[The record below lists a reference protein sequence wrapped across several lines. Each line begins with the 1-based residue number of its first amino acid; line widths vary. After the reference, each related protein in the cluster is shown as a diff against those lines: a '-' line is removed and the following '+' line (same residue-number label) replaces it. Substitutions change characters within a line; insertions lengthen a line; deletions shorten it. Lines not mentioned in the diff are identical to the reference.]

1 MTPRTLH
8 GRATG
13 RRLEGGGR
21 PGGRPAPAP
30 RGARSESGLAAAAVL
45 AVLTAAC
52 APQPGEENLKA
63 SFAAQI
69 EAVPTV
75 TSFAREGDELAFT
88 ETREGDS
95 DVAWRV
101 TIDSVA
107 LEPRPDEAVPFQGN
121 VVSSWY
127 ADGELI
133 EPIGSIYTLP
143 EEFFDAGLAQDCWA
157 LWNAEQAT
165 WGW

>member
-1 MTPRTLH
+1 MTPQHLDEREAAWGRT
-8 GRATG
+8 GARARG
-13 RRLEGGGR
+13 SR
-21 PGGRPAPAP
+21 RPA
-30 RGARSESGLAAAAVL
+30 ARCRLAAAAL
-45 AVLTAAC
+45 AAVTAAC
-52 APQPGEENLKA
+52 APEPGEENLKA

-69 EAVPTV
+69 EAVATV
-75 TSFAREGDELAFT
+75 SSLERTGDDLTFIQAGEGDT
-88 ETREGDS
+88 EVS
-95 DVAWRV
+95 WRV

-107 LEPRPDEAVPFQGN
+107 LEPRPDEAVPVQGR

-143 EEFFDAGLAQDCWA
+143 EEFFDAGLAQECWA
-157 LWNAEQAT
+157 LWNAEQAA

>member
-1 MTPRTLH
+1 MKLRTHL
-8 GRATG
+8 GRTTG
-13 RRLEGGGR
+13 RRPAGGR
-21 PGGRPAPAP
+21 RLRSP
-30 RGARSESGLAAAAVL
+30 RRLHSQAGLTAIAVL

-52 APQPGEENLKA
+52 TPEPGEENLKA

-69 EAVPTV
+69 EAVATV
-75 TSFAREGDELAFT
+75 SLFARTGDDLTFTQVREGDT
-88 ETREGDS
+88 
-95 DVAWRV
+95 DVSWRV

-107 LEPRPDEAVPFQGN
+107 LEPRPDEAVPVQGR

-143 EEFFDAGLAQDCWA
+143 EEFFDAGLAQECWA